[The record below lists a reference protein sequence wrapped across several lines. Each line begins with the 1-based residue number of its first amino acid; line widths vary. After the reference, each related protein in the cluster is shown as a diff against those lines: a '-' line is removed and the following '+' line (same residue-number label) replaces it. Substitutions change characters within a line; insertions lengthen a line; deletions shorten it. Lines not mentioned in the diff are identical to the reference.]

1 MYRIIFYF
9 NYLIL
14 IILIVNMIFVCREV
28 VIFVWF
34 VYFLLFMFKEES
46 FNEMKDCIKNIV
58 SVVEKRSVYVF
69 IYGVYVF
76 NLILKNVLNCL
87 LFLKV
92 VKIRCLWC

>member
-1 MYRIIFYF
+1 
-9 NYLIL
+9 
-14 IILIVNMIFVCREV
+14 
-28 VIFVWF
+28 
-34 VYFLLFMFKEES
+34 
-46 FNEMKDCIKNIV
+46 MKDCIKNIV

>member
-1 MYRIIFYF
+1 
-9 NYLIL
+9 
-14 IILIVNMIFVCREV
+14 MIFVCREV

-34 VYFLLFMFKEES
+34 VCFLLFMFKEES

-92 VKIRCLWC
+92 VKIRCFWC

>member
-1 MYRIIFYF
+1 
-9 NYLIL
+9 
-14 IILIVNMIFVCREV
+14 MIFVCREV

-92 VKIRCLWC
+92 VKIRCL

>member
-1 MYRIIFYF
+1 
-9 NYLIL
+9 
-14 IILIVNMIFVCREV
+14 MIFVCREV

-34 VYFLLFMFKEES
+34 VCFLLFMFKEES
-46 FNEMKDCIKNIV
+46 FNEMKDCIKNIL

>member
-1 MYRIIFYF
+1 
-9 NYLIL
+9 
-14 IILIVNMIFVCREV
+14 MIFVCREV

-34 VYFLLFMFKEES
+34 VCFLLFMFKEES

-69 IYGVYVF
+69 IYSVYVF

>member
-1 MYRIIFYF
+1 
-9 NYLIL
+9 
-14 IILIVNMIFVCREV
+14 MIFVCREV

-34 VYFLLFMFKEES
+34 VCFLLFMFKEES
-46 FNEMKDCIKNIV
+46 FNEMKDCIKNIL

-69 IYGVYVF
+69 IYSVYVF

>member
-1 MYRIIFYF
+1 
-9 NYLIL
+9 
-14 IILIVNMIFVCREV
+14 MIFVCREV

-58 SVVEKRSVYVF
+58 NVVEKRSVYVF
-69 IYGVYVF
+69 IYSVYVF

>member
-1 MYRIIFYF
+1 
-9 NYLIL
+9 
-14 IILIVNMIFVCREV
+14 MIFVSREV

-34 VYFLLFMFKEES
+34 VCFLLFMFKEES

-76 NLILKNVLNCL
+76 NLILKNVLDCL

>member
-1 MYRIIFYF
+1 
-9 NYLIL
+9 
-14 IILIVNMIFVCREV
+14 MIFVCREV

-34 VYFLLFMFKEES
+34 VCFLLFMFKEES
-46 FNEMKDCIKNIV
+46 FNEMKDCKKNIV

-69 IYGVYVF
+69 IYSVYVF

>member
-1 MYRIIFYF
+1 
-9 NYLIL
+9 
-14 IILIVNMIFVCREV
+14 MIFVCREV

>member
-1 MYRIIFYF
+1 
-9 NYLIL
+9 
-14 IILIVNMIFVCREV
+14 MIFVCREV

-34 VYFLLFMFKEES
+34 VCFLLFIFKEES
-46 FNEMKDCIKNIV
+46 FNEMKDCIKNII

-69 IYGVYVF
+69 IYVVYVF

>member
-1 MYRIIFYF
+1 
-9 NYLIL
+9 
-14 IILIVNMIFVCREV
+14 MIFVCREV

-34 VYFLLFMFKEES
+34 VCFLLFMFKEES